1 MILFFDTET
10 TGLVDFKK
18 PANDPSQPR
27 LVQLGAILSDD
38 EGKELAVVDCLVKPI
53 DHRIPGNMIHGISH
67 DEAME
72 KGVSLAHALE
82 IFNTLWNLIQ
92 NFSGCLVA
100 HNFNFD
106 CKVLSSE
113 FQRNGYVSEI
123 KHGFCTMLASTS
135 LVGAR
140 QPNGRIKWPK
150 LSEAYKFFF
159 NEELVDAH
167 DALTDVRACKRIY
180 FELLRRR
187 SLQNNQV
194 TNLEN
199 AI

>member
-1 MILFFDTET
+1 MIIFFDTET

-27 LVQLGAILSDD
+27 LVQLGVILSDD
-38 EGKELAVVDCLVKPI
+38 DGKELAVMDCLVKPVGF
-53 DHRIPGNMIHGISH
+53 RIPDNIVHGISH
-67 DEAME
+67 DEAVE
-72 KGVSLAHALE
+72 KGVCVEEAIR
-82 IFNTLWNLIQ
+82 IFGT
-92 NFSGCLVA
+92 FYRMKDTLVA
-100 HNFNFD
+100 HNLKFD
-106 CKVLSSE
+106 
-113 FQRNGYVSEI
+113 QIIIQSEI
-123 KHGFCTMLASTS
+123 WRITSSIISDNGFCTMLASTS
-135 LVGAR
+135 LVGAK

-159 NEELVDAH
+159 GEELVDAH

-187 SLQNNQV
+187 SPQNNQV

>member
-38 EGKELAVVDCLVKPI
+38 DGKELAVMDCLVKPVGF
-53 DHRIPGNMIHGISH
+53 RIPDNMVHGISH
-67 DEAME
+67 DEAVV
-72 KGVSLAHALE
+72 KGIDIYDVLGTFARLTMVHMKE
-82 IFNTLWNLIQ
+82 Y
-92 NFSGCLVA
+92 VA
-100 HNFNFD
+100 HNISFD
-106 CKVLSSE
+106 SKVLGSE
-113 FQRNGYVSEI
+113 MSRNGDWSEI
-123 KHGFCTMLASTS
+123 TGFCTMLASTS

-159 NEELVDAH
+159 GEELVDAH
-167 DALTDVRACKRIY
+167 DVLTDVRACKRIY

-187 SLQNNQV
+187 SPQNNQV

>member
-38 EGKELAVVDCLVKPI
+38 DGKELAVMDCLIKPVGF
-53 DHRIPGNMIHGISH
+53 RIPDNMIHGISH
-67 DEAME
+67 GEASE
-72 KGVSLAHALE
+72 KGVYVEEAMATFMMLS
-82 IFNTLWNLIQ
+82 
-92 NFSGCLVA
+92 SGDPIRVA

-106 CKVLSSE
+106 CKVLTSE
-113 FQRNGYVSEI
+113 FKRSGCISEI
-123 KHGFCTMLASTS
+123 EPGFCTMLASTS
-135 LVGAR
+135 LVGAK

-159 NEELVDAH
+159 GEELVDAH